1 MSNVWVIKDADGNIT
16 NSGIK
21 ASEDFMKKH
30 HTYYEAFVAPSDG
43 VNRAELDARMWRDQE
58 LLRTDSL
65 MGLSD
70 YPNTSAL
77 TTYRQELR
85 DWPSTGAFPDTQPTL
100 GS

>member
-1 MSNVWVIKDADGNIT
+1 MTIWVIKDAEGNVT
-16 NSGIK
+16 NPGIK
-21 ASEDFMKKH
+21 ANEDFVKEH
-30 HTYYEAFVAPSDG
+30 YNHYEAFVAPSD
-43 VNRAELDARMWRDQE
+43 VANRAEIDARMWRDQE

-85 DWPSTGAFPDTQPTL
+85 DWPSTDAFPDTQPTL

>member
-16 NSGIK
+16 NPGIK
-21 ASEDFMKKH
+21 GTEEFVKANFTH
-30 HTYYEAFVAPSDG
+30 YEAFVAPSD
-43 VNRAELDARMWRDQE
+43 VANRAEIDARLWRDQE
-58 LLRTDSL
+58 LLRTDGL

-85 DWPSTGAFPDTQPTL
+85 NWPSTDAFPDTQPTL